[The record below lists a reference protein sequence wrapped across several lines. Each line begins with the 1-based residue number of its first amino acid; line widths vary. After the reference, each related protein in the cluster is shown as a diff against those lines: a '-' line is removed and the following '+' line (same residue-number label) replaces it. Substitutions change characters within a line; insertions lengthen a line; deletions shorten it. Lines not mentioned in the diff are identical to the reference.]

1 MRRKPRTAAKTP
13 LSHSITERANWS
25 RVATA
30 AYTANPSQVW
40 NQCGRP
46 MCHAMSAP
54 LTYMM
59 RRDQITVCCQPV
71 VGIGTGA
78 LPASQNA
85 AGRSMNGSA
94 MSAAERIPSVRVM
107 VPSGEGVVS
116 SAQSITGVAVRP
128 DRCRSIP
135 ERLLYGLAERK
146 ALQLSR
152 AYAFP
157 SSWIPF
163 RQSKLTV
170 NQFNGITIL
179 PFACASNVDKI
190 A

>member
-40 NQCGRP
+40 NQCGGPVR
-46 MCHAMSAP
+46 HAMSAP
-54 LTYMM
+54 LTYI
-59 RRDQITVCCQPV
+59 RRRAQITPDLH
-71 VGIGTGA
+71 GPGERGSGT
-78 LPASQNA
+78 LTTSQKA
-85 AGRSMNGSA
+85 AGSNKKGRA
-94 MSAAERIPSVRVM
+94 MIVADRIPWVRVM
-107 VPSGEGVVS
+107 VPSREGVDS
-116 SAQSITGVAVRP
+116 SVQSITSDTVRP
-128 DRCRSIP
+128 DPCRSIP

-146 ALQLSR
+146 AMHLSR